1 MHNLHVNQIRR
12 NAAEAMIVSSDEH
25 GAAQAQAASEPSAID
40 LRELQRALDLLAPLH
55 REVLVLVGLEQ
66 LSYRETAEALDVP
79 VGTVMSR
86 LSCARE
92 QLRQNLQGNTSVPIR
107 SAI

>member
-12 NAAEAMIVSSDEH
+12 NAAEPVMVSSDVP
-25 GAAQAQAASEPSAID
+25 GAVQAQAADEPGAID
-40 LRELQRALDLLAPLH
+40 LRDLQLALNSLAPLH

-66 LSYRETAEALDVP
+66 MSYRETAQSLGVP

-86 LSCARE
+86 LSRARE
-92 QLRQNLQGNTSVPIR
+92 QLRQHLQGNDSTSIR
-107 SAI
+107 SVR